1 MCFLCKV
8 SIIVPVYNVAK
19 YIGRC
24 IESVQNQSMSD
35 WELILVDDAGN
46 DDSMRIAKEY
56 ASKDTRVKYLES
68 DRNEGP
74 MVAREKGCRVANGD
88 YLFFLDGDDT
98 IPVNALEVLLEGIT
112 TKQVDCVKGC
122 INIMDSDG
130 NEKLF
135 QKNELPYGNNIIN
148 IYKALFENKLSH
160 NLTGCL
166 FRRNLFKDHKYET
179 VAGMKNGEDAYL
191 FYQLVKN
198 MNNGMA
204 VISDVIYYYQTNET
218 SSTHTSI
225 KDEAIKKMF
234 VTQKYKLG
242 LINKYPELA
251 QSANHTV
258 VRFVTFLALRFGVRK
273 VKGFAEEY
281 DMKNCLTIGSVLKH
295 LNRKD
300 YIDIIK
306 FLICG

>member
-1 MCFLCKV
+1 MLIISV
-8 SIIVPVYNVAK
+8 IVPVYNVEK
-19 YIGRC
+19 YVGRC
-24 IESVQNQSMSD
+24 VESVLRQTVLD

-46 DDSMRIAKEY
+46 DNSMLVVKDY
-56 ASKDTRVKYLES
+56 ASRDKRIKYIES
-68 DRNEGP
+68 NKNEGP
-74 MVAREKGCRVANGD
+74 MKAREKGCREAKGD

-98 IPVNALEVLLEGIT
+98 IPVNALEVLLKSIIT
-112 TKQVDCVKGC
+112 NQVDCVKGC
-122 INIMDSDG
+122 INIKDSDG

-135 QKNELPYGNNIIN
+135 QKNELPYGNKVAN

-166 FRRNLFKDHKYET
+166 FSKNLFEDYNYET
-179 VAGMKNGEDAYL
+179 VVGMRNGEDAYL
-191 FYQLVKN
+191 FYQLVKH

-204 VISDVIYYYQTNET
+204 VIPDVIYYYYTNDT
-218 SSTHTSI
+218 SSTHKVI

-242 LINKYPELA
+242 LINNYPELA

-258 VRFVTFLALRFGVRK
+258 VRFVVFLALRYGVKK
-273 VKGFAEEY
+273 VKGYAAEYKME
-281 DMKNCLTIGSVLKH
+281 KCLTTGSILKY
-295 LNRKD
+295 LNRND